1 MVGSAILTMELSS
14 ADIST
19 PIRMAAA
26 AKYRRGMSKPSS
38 SAGRVRWLRRRS
50 ACGVGVEEG
59 VGSCRAQRQR
69 LGKRRDRAFGV
80 AGLRRTFR
88 SQVAAG
94 ASAQK
99 RLSIGACGGGPLN
112 APDPRRVRRAGRR
125 AWAQRNRPWN
135 CPGPMSWRCG
145 CAAGVIRQPSPPAR
159 GGLPRRHARGRC
171 RPRACGPRPSLPASV
186 PDARPRRCRRCRLQL
201 GQRQVGQVAAALFA
215 VAHGVGHDFM
225 GVAEGQAALDR

>member
-59 VGSCRAQRQR
+59 VGSCRARRQR

-99 RLSIGACGGGPLN
+99 RLSIGACGAGRSMPLIPEGP
-112 APDPRRVRRAGRR
+112 RRAGRR
-125 AWAQRNRPWN
+125 AWAQEIG
-135 CPGPMSWRCG
+135 PGI
-145 CAAGVIRQPSPPAR
+145 VQ
-159 GGLPRRHARGRC
+159 GRC
-171 RPRACGPRPSLPASV
+171 RGAA
-186 PDARPRRCRRCRLQL
+186 DARRVLFASRLRQHAAGFL
-201 GQRQVGQVAAALFA
+201 GDALGAVPPTLAGRDRAFQRQHLVHVLADAGVGLAARPTSGRPVAAALFA
-215 VAHGVGHDFM
+215 VAYGVGHDFM